1 MVYTTHL
8 FWFWGWF
15 IVVLGVDAV
24 KGPCAVSIFSVLC
37 VLLVIVI
44 VNRVGGGVNG
54 GDVNVLCTFTH
65 TSLLVSLSHSH
76 ICYATLLLVS
86 LAHSHI
92 RRATLLLVSLAHSH
106 TRRATLLLVSLAHS
120 HIRYATLLLV
130 SLAHSHIRR
139 ATLLLGFSCTS
150 THTSCDAT
158 ARFLLHIHT
167 YVMLR
172 YC

>member
-44 VNRVGGGVNG
+44 VNRVGGVG
-54 GDVNVLCTFTH
+54 GDVNVLCDCK
-65 TSLLVSLSHSH
+65 V
-76 ICYATLLLVS
+76 
-86 LAHSHI
+86 
-92 RRATLLLVSLAHSH
+92 
-106 TRRATLLLVSLAHS
+106 
-120 HIRYATLLLV
+120 
-130 SLAHSHIRR
+130 
-139 ATLLLGFSCTS
+139 
-150 THTSCDAT
+150 
-158 ARFLLHIHT
+158 LLHFHT